1 MNVTAGIGVLGQAS
15 GISAAPATSRCSS
28 CACTCL
34 GILRSFRGLDTV
46 RLEAVSARALE
57 LGVLNCKGVAAPLAR
72 KPDDA
77 PTKTDHPVAL
87 LDHANLR
94 GPGYYH

>member
-1 MNVTAGIGVLGQAS
+1 MIAS
-15 GISAAPATSRCSS
+15 RPHPEQGFR
-28 CACTCL
+28 TCL
-34 GILRSFRGLDTV
+34 GILRSYRGVDAARV
-46 RLEAVSARALE
+46 EAVSARALE
-57 LGVLNCKGVAAPLAR
+57 LGVLNCKGVAALLAR

-77 PTKTDHPVAL
+77 AAREGRPAPL

>member
-1 MNVTAGIGVLGQAS
+1 VLAS
-15 GISAAPATSRCSS
+15 RPHPEQGFR
-28 CACTCL
+28 TCL
-34 GILRSFRGLDTV
+34 GILRTYRGLNTA

-57 LGVLNCKGVAAPLAR
+57 LSVLNCKGVAALLAR

-77 PTKTDHPVAL
+77 AAKNEPPATL
-87 LDHANLR
+87 FDHANLR